1 MILARDIG
9 PGRWHGSSGRAR
21 ADPGSSV
28 VVVAGRETATSSDL
42 DFEHRVVIVTGAG
55 RNLGREYA
63 LALAARG
70 ARVLVNDLGVPISD
84 TDGRGDETVGDPAG
98 DVVDEIRASGG
109 VAVANRDTIA
119 TVDGGRSIVENALD
133 EWGRV
138 DAVVNNAG
146 QVRLAPFDDFPEES
160 LDALI
165 DTQLRGTVNVS
176 RPAWRAMRARA
187 DGSGGRIVN
196 VSSGA
201 AFGGVPDG
209 TMYAMAKMGVIGL
222 TRGMASEGRAH
233 GIFTNVVVPYAK
245 TRPGTG
251 FGPIP
256 WSDELGEWLDPA
268 QVAPVVVW
276 LSHPS
281 CELNGETICVGGGWY
296 AGVETRLA
304 AGVRDRAMRPAD
316 FSERTEELLHG
327 GETPITAFGSRA
339 VRHLMD
345 GFRPPEGGAS

>member
-1 MILARDIG
+1 MTLGDG
-9 PGRWHGSSGRAR
+9 STPG
-21 ADPGSSV
+21 
-28 VVVAGRETATSSDL
+28 DL
-42 DFEHRVVIVTGAG
+42 DFAGRVVIVTGAG

-63 LALAARG
+63 LALAVRG

-84 TDGRGDETVGDPAG
+84 TDGVADATEGDPAG
-98 DVVDEIRASGG
+98 DVVNEIEALGG

-119 TVDGGRSIVENALD
+119 TVEGGRSIVENALD

-138 DAVVNNAG
+138 DAVINNAG

-176 RPAWRAMRARA
+176 RPAWRAMRSRT
-187 DGSGGRIVN
+187 DEPGGRFVN

-233 GIFTNVVVPYAK
+233 GIAANVVVPYAK

-256 WSDELGEWLDPA
+256 WSPELGEWLDPA
-268 QVAPVVVW
+268 LVAPLVVW
-276 LSHPS
+276 LAHPD
-281 CELNGETICVGGGWY
+281 CALNGETISVGAGWF
-296 AGVETRLA
+296 AGMEIRLA
-304 AGVRDRAMRPAD
+304 AGFHDRHVEPSA
-316 FSERTEELLHG
+316 FTERTDEMLRGDES
-327 GETPITAFGSRA
+327 PVTAFGSRA

-345 GFRPPEGGAS
+345 GFRPPTGDDR